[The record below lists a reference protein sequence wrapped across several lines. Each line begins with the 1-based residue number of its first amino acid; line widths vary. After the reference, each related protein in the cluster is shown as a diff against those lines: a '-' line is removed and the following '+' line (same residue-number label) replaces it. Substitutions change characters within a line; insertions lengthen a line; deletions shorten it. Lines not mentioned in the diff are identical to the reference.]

1 MNHLSLNDLT
11 GTLDGGEAEGKT
23 EFNSIQNLNA
33 TFIPSNP
40 NRGVSSKG
48 GGYSISET
56 ATKKR
61 LEKESQY
68 QFEIL
73 QKQLE
78 NVENKNL
85 DLAKSKKKV
94 VSDLETK
101 NREIK
106 FLEKQCY
113 EQQNEIQHLRKQLDS
128 TVRITQKNHPALSI
142 SSNSKPMTPTSS
154 QQQLPRLLD
163 EVKNLQDALLIQ
175 SQENQL
181 LKEKNEES
189 ILKIKILQ
197 DALTFRS
204 EEIGLA
210 GSADLLTKV
219 AQLRGEVVALKRD
232 LSEKLSLISTI
243 EEDKK
248 QLTVS
253 HGSLQEQI
261 TLIQE
266 RLAKSQQEA
275 YRLSNNDI
283 GILLKTT
290 EQERDL
296 LLEYIQSDINKNV
309 SLTKQIESLESELR
323 IINQKNFLYE
333 KTLKENF
340 EQLENKSKISETLEN
355 DLFSLRNQYNE
366 LQSNYSNLLHEYE
379 LNQKSLSRKQYET
392 EENEKVQT
400 TIYTQ
405 VRRTPLLSY
414 FLRLTFASS
423 LFSCFF
429 PFSFL
434 FIS

>member
-1 MNHLSLNDLT
+1 MNHFSLNDLA

-40 NRGVSSKG
+40 PRGTK

-61 LEKESQY
+61 LEKESHY
-68 QFEIL
+68 QFEVL

-85 DLAKSKKKV
+85 ELAKTKKKV
-94 VSDLETK
+94 ITDLETK
-101 NREIK
+101 SREIK

-128 TVRITQKNHPALSI
+128 TVRITQKNHPA
-142 SSNSKPMTPTSS
+142 SSSFSSSSSYNKATTPTSS

-163 EVKNLQDALLIQ
+163 EVKNLQDALSLQ
-175 SQENQL
+175 SQENQR

-189 ILKIKILQ
+189 VMKIKILQ

-232 LSEKLSLISTI
+232 LSEKLSLISSI

-253 HGSLQEQI
+253 QGSLQDQM

-333 KTLKENF
+333 KTIKEYH
-340 EQLENKSKISETLEN
+340 EQLETKSKSSETVETE
-355 DLFSLRNQYNE
+355 LFTLRNQFNE
-366 LQSNYSNLLHEYE
+366 LQSDYSNLLHEYE
-379 LNQKSLSRKQYET
+379 LNQKSLSRKQLET
-392 EENEKVQT
+392 EENEKIQA

-405 VRRTPLLSY
+405 VRNYS
-414 FLRLTFASS
+414 FFKSFSS
-423 LFSCFF
+423 DFFVSFFS
-429 PFSFL
+429 
-434 FIS
+434 